1 MNIRILKTFIKNDCK
16 SFISNK
22 NVIFML
28 LVPVLFCVLYN
39 YVFENA
45 EAMTPMYTLQL
56 CAIFCVSMIPTTV
69 LPTMIAEEKE
79 KNTLRSLILA
89 NVKGQEFLFAKLIV
103 CMLLTLADAVAVF
116 FVAGATVKNLSVYL
130 FSVAISTGGLLF
142 LGAVA
147 GLLSKD
153 QTSAGTIGSPLMMVA
168 MIPPLFAD
176 MNKTIE
182 KIAKVMP
189 TTSFQTIFTTCMKGE
204 SLFVR
209 NNVIAMLVCVIWM
222 IVGFILFNIFY
233 KRRGVD
239 Y

>member
-1 MNIRILKTFIKNDCK
+1 MNIRILRTLIKKDCK
-16 SFISNK
+16 SCISNK
-22 NVIFML
+22 NILFML
-28 LVPVLFCVLYN
+28 AIPVLFCVLYD
-39 YVFENA
+39 YVFEKA
-45 EAMTPMYTLQL
+45 EGMSPMFTLQL

-103 CMLLTLADAVAVF
+103 CMLLTLTDAVIVF
-116 FVAGATVKNLSVYL
+116 FVADTEIKYLPVYL
-130 FSVAISTGGLLF
+130 FSVAISTSGLLF

-153 QTSAGTIGSPLMMVA
+153 QTSAGTISSPLLMFV

-176 MNKTIE
+176 MNETIE
-182 KIAKVMP
+182 KVAMAVP
-189 TTSFQTIFTTCMKGE
+189 TTFFQTIFSTFIKGE
-204 SLFVR
+204 SLFMHD
-209 NNVIAMLVCVIWM
+209 NVIAMLICLVWM
-222 IVGFILFNIFY
+222 IAGFIVFNIFY
-233 KRRGVD
+233 KRKGVD